1 MVRKIAKKH
10 MTTPAWIK
18 GLMVTSSVAFALGL
32 SGCAS
37 TSAENSH
44 GVLPSGGPSM
54 AQIYNGQIDE
64 TSNHQALARVR
75 SHLPSQDPSF
85 SEDQLQAMQSTP
97 SRSSASV
104 FGASFERVGS
114 NLNAPRLL
122 PNPLIQIDVYPHFD
136 PGSHAYIPA
145 HTAYITLYNH
155 RHFALPG
162 EC

>member
-1 MVRKIAKKH
+1 MVPKIAKKY

-18 GLMVTSSVAFALGL
+18 GLLVTSSVAVALGL

-44 GVLPSGGPSM
+44 GVLPSTGPSM

-64 TSNHQALARVR
+64 TSNHPALARVR
-75 SHLPSQDPSF
+75 SHLPSQDAHF
-85 SEDQLQAMQSTP
+85 SEDQLQSSSTV
-97 SRSSASV
+97 SRRSASA